1 MLAEDKGR
9 VEQKAGYL
17 LARGID
23 VQLTLEDVVDD
34 RLGQVIHNVAI
45 PMLQG
50 QPAFGG
56 ADYRHGMVDVILHY
70 HDVVFVFAEY

>member
-50 QPAFGG
+50 QPVEEETTIRWTSMSPKDQSPGLPSAF
-56 ADYRHGMVDVILHY
+56 
-70 HDVVFVFAEY
+70 